1 MEVKMPPCHQ
11 DVFGVTDIDQTF
23 LMYAHV
29 FSLFSVFSVSYD
41 L

>member
-11 DVFGVTDIDQTF
+11 DVFSVTDIHQTF